1 MPDVVQTTPP
11 INSTSPSDADAH
23 LAQLHKMST
32 TAGVTN
38 LDYVAVNQTAIVAAL
53 LGLASALSFF
63 GNLLLVIPVVG
74 VIFAIVAMRQI
85 KDSSGTQ
92 TGKLLAIVGLLLCVL
107 LGGGAITKE
116 AMEIAAVKGDENK
129 IAATLSQLGQLLH
142 DGKYKE
148 AYALHDDDFQNRVK
162 FAQFESTWKSI
173 QAPQPLG
180 RVQKM
185 EWNGVS
191 PSFGSEGGSPMATTK
206 ALLRFEH
213 AQEERV
219 DLMMRRVG
227 DRWLIS
233 HFPSFFPERRPGK
246 QSSNDTFTDPSLD
259 R

>member
-1 MPDVVQTTPP
+1 MPDVVQQTTPP
-11 INSTSPSDADAH
+11 IDSQADAH

-63 GNLLLVIPVVG
+63 GNLLLVIPIVG

-85 KDSSGTQ
+85 KESCGTQ

-116 AMEIAAVKGDENK
+116 AVEIAAVKGDENK
-129 IAATLSQLGQLLH
+129 IAATLSQLGQFLH

-180 RVQKM
+180 RVQTM
-185 EWNGVS
+185 EWNGVL
-191 PSFGSEGGSPMATTK
+191 PYFKSEAGASVAETK
-206 ALLRFEH
+206 ALMKFER
-213 AQEERV
+213 AQDERV
-219 DLMMRRVG
+219 DLVLRRVG
-227 DRWLIS
+227 DRWLIT
-233 HFPSFFPERRPGK
+233 HFPSFFPVRRPSK
-246 QSSNDTFTDPSLD
+246 QATDTFSDPSLD

>member
-1 MPDVVQTTPP
+1 MPDLAQTT
-11 INSTSPSDADAH
+11 SPADSAAASDADAH

-38 LDYVAVNQTAIVAAL
+38 LDYVAVNQTSIVAGL
-53 LGLASALSFF
+53 LGLASALAFF

-85 KDSSGTQ
+85 NQSSGTQ
-92 TGKLLAIVGLLLCVL
+92 TGKLLAIAGLLLCVL
-107 LGGGAITKE
+107 FGGWVITKE
-116 AMEIAAVKGDENK
+116 AVAIAAVRGDENK
-129 IAATLSQLGQLLH
+129 IAATLSQLGKYLH

-162 FAQFESTWKSI
+162 FAQFESTWTTI

-180 RVQKM
+180 RVQTM

-191 PSFGSEGGSPMATTK
+191 PSFATEGGSPMAAAK
-206 ALLRFEH
+206 AVMRFER
-213 AQEERV
+213 AQDERV
-219 DLMMRRVG
+219 DLVMRRVG
-227 DRWLIS
+227 ERWLIS
-233 HFPSFFPERRPGK
+233 HFPSFFPERRSSK
-246 QSSNDTFTDPSLD
+246 QSGDTFSDPSLD

>member
-1 MPDVVQTTPP
+1 MPDVAQTTPP
-11 INSTSPSDADAH
+11 VDSTSPSDADAH

-74 VIFAIVAMRQI
+74 VIFAIVAIRQI
-85 KDSSGTQ
+85 RDSSGTQ

-129 IAATLSQLGQLLH
+129 IASTLSQLGQFLH

-180 RVQKM
+180 RVQTM

-191 PSFGSEGGSPMATTK
+191 PYFKTEAGASVAEIK
-206 ALLRFEH
+206 ALMRFEK
-213 AQEERV
+213 AQEDRV
-219 DLMMRRVG
+219 DLLMRRVG
-227 DRWLIS
+227 DRWLVS
-233 HFPSFFPERRPGK
+233 QSSYFPVRRASK
-246 QSSNDTFTDPSLD
+246 QSNDTFSDPSLD